1 MTNPLWISGGSDIN
15 DASQDASGQGNA
27 LTGPKLAPS
36 ILSADF
42 ARLADAVAAA
52 EAGGADWIHVD
63 VMDGHFVPNL
73 TFGPKMVADL
83 RAATRLPLDVHL
95 MIERPE
101 DWVARYAEAG
111 STYVT
116 VHIEATRDAAGALD
130 AIRKAGARPGI
141 TLNPETDVARLVP
154 YLDRAD
160 LVLVMSVHPGF
171 GGQVFIDSALDKVR
185 ALRAALDARRSTAEL
200 EVDGGIK
207 PENAKDVARA
217 GASVLVAGSAVFL
230 DPGGVTAGLAKFRK
244 AVA

>member
-1 MTNPLWISGGSDIN
+1 
-15 DASQDASGQGNA
+15 
-27 LTGPKLAPS
+27 
-36 ILSADF
+36 
-42 ARLADAVAAA
+42 LADAVAKA

-73 TFGPKMVADL
+73 TFGPKMVGDL
-83 RAATRLPLDVHL
+83 RRATRLPLDVHL

-111 STYVT
+111 ATYVT
-116 VHIEATRDAAGALD
+116 VHIEAARDAAGALD

-141 TLNPETDVARLVP
+141 TLNPETDVSRIVP
-154 YLDRAD
+154 VLDRVD

-171 GGQVFIDSALDKVR
+171 GGQSFIASALDKVR
-185 ALRAALDARRSTAEL
+185 ALRTALDVAGSTAEL

-207 PENAKDVARA
+207 PDNAKAVAEA

-230 DPGGVTAGLAKFRK
+230 DPDGVTAALAKFRK
-244 AVA
+244 AIA

>member
-1 MTNPLWISGGSDIN
+1 
-15 DASQDASGQGNA
+15 
-27 LTGPKLAPS
+27 
-36 ILSADF
+36 
-42 ARLADAVAAA
+42 LADAVAKA

-83 RAATRLPLDVHL
+83 RRATRLPLDVHL

-111 STYVT
+111 ATYVT
-116 VHIEATRDAAGALD
+116 VHVEAARDAAGALD
-130 AIRKAGARPGI
+130 AIRTTGARPGI
-141 TLNPETDVARLVP
+141 TLNPETDVSRVVP
-154 YLDRAD
+154 YLGRAD

-171 GGQVFIDSALDKVR
+171 GGQSFIASALDKVR
-185 ALRAALDARRSTAEL
+185 ALRAALDAADSPAEL

-207 PENAKDVARA
+207 PDNAKAVAEA

-230 DPGGVTAGLAKFRK
+230 DPDGVSAALAKFRK
-244 AVA
+244 AIA

>member
-1 MTNPLWISGGSDIN
+1 
-15 DASQDASGQGNA
+15 
-27 LTGPKLAPS
+27 
-36 ILSADF
+36 
-42 ARLADAVAAA
+42 VAAA

-83 RAATRLPLDVHL
+83 RRSTRLPLDVHL
-95 MIERPE
+95 MIERPAE
-101 DWVARYAEAG
+101 WVARYVEAG
-111 STYVT
+111 ATYVT
-116 VHIEATRDAAGALD
+116 VHVEAAPDVAGTLD

-141 TLNPETDVARLVP
+141 TLNPETDVASVTP
-154 YLDRAD
+154 HLDRAD

-171 GGQVFIDSALDKVR
+171 GGQTFIASALDKVR
-185 ALRAALDARRSTAEL
+185 VLRAALDGRGSNAEL

-207 PENAKDVARA
+207 PDNARDVARA

-230 DPGGVTAGLAKFRK
+230 DPDGVSAALAKFRR